1 MSIGPKKRAKNVFAK
16 NVDKILLIDFAEGM
30 EEDKKEMNEMEEKA
44 DQKDDDFMYSILGL
58 TEEIR
63 EQSKRSSH
71 DAYLEWEA
79 RKEELAMILEA
90 LRIDNEI

>member
-44 DQKDDDFMYSILGL
+44 DQKDDDLMYSILGL
-58 TEEIR
+58 AEEIR
-63 EQSKRSSH
+63 EQSERSSH

>member
-16 NVDKILLIDFAEGM
+16 NVDKILLIDFAEGI
-30 EEDKKEMNEMEEKA
+30 EEDKKEMNKMEEKA
-44 DQKDDDFMYSILGL
+44 DQKDDDLMYSILGL
-58 TEEIR
+58 TEEIW
-63 EQSKRSSH
+63 EQSERSSH